1 MYMIRSSWDMLRLYC
16 GCHGELKK
24 LKMEIT
30 PKGPCYICKEEKA
43 GIPCKTQITT
53 EEYEE
58 ILSHISNLIVE
69 SELDSE
75 VVDLTHTT
83 WKTKKGTSCRVLLQ
97 KNNKISI
104 MVDPRKRQR

>member
-1 MYMIRSSWDMLRLYC
+1 
-16 GCHGELKK
+16 
-24 LKMEIT
+24 MEIT

-69 SELDSE
+69 SELDGE